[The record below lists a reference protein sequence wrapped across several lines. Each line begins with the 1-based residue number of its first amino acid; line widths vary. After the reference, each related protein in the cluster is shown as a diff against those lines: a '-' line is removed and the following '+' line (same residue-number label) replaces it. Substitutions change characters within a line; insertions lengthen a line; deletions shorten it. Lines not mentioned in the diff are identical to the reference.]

1 MKHICS
7 VCAYVYDDDV
17 EGVPFDD
24 LPDDWVCPVCTA
36 DKSFFEAEGVTDAPT
51 PAAPSSD
58 AGTDSDSDAGDLENY
73 LRQWRRDT
81 HPLEGDLAMIQE
93 MAITGAS
100 VLEPMRTTKKVISW
114 DEILVLGAQLATLPL
129 NDTEAVSTRTV
140 IGPNAS
146 HPLAIDTPVYVSH
159 MSHGALSREV
169 KIALARGSA
178 AAGTAMCS
186 GEGGI
191 LPESLEAAHRYIF
204 EYVPNR
210 YSVTPENLWAVDAVE
225 IKIGQ
230 SAKPG
235 LGGHLPGSKVTD
247 EIAAVRGFPVGEDI
261 ISPAHFPD
269 ITNTDELRAKVKEL
283 REATGGKPIG
293 IKLAAGDIEADL
305 EIALAAGP
313 DFITIDGRAGATGAA
328 PKVVKDATAIPTI
341 FALARARAF
350 LDAAGADGVSLVIT
364 GGLRS
369 SADAAKAIAMG
380 ADAVALAS
388 AALIAAGCQQY
399 RICHTGKCPVG
410 ITTQDPELRA
420 RLQIDLSARRVENF
434 FNATTHELADFA
446 RLTGHDDIHELST
459 HDLRTTSSEIA
470 NHSPIA
476 HVGDANPEN

>member
-7 VCAYVYDDDV
+7 VCAYVYDEAV

-24 LPDDWVCPVCTA
+24 LPDDWVCPICTA
-36 DKSFFEAEGVTDAPT
+36 DKSLFEEADADDGPPSAT
-51 PAAPSSD
+51 HPSS
-58 AGTDSDSDAGDLENY
+58 TDSDTSDLASY
-73 LRQWRRDT
+73 LAEWRRSSD
-81 HPLEGDLAMIQE
+81 PLESNLAMIQE
-93 MAITGAS
+93 MAITGHS
-100 VLEPMRTTKKVISW
+100 VIEPMRTTKKVISW

-129 NDTEAVSTRTV
+129 NETETVSTRTV
-140 IGPNAS
+140 IGPNAA
-146 HPLAIDTPVYVSH
+146 HPLLIDTPVYVSH
-159 MSHGALSREV
+159 MSYGALSREV

-191 LPESLEAAHRYIF
+191 LPESLEAAYRYIF

-210 YSVTPENLWAVDAVE
+210 YSVTPENLRAVDAVE

-247 EIAAVRGFPVGEDI
+247 EIAAVRGFPPGDDI

-269 ITNTDELRAKVKEL
+269 ITNADELKAKVDEL
-283 REATGGKPIG
+283 REATDGKPIG
-293 IKLAAGDIEADL
+293 IKLAAGHIEADL
-305 EIALAAGP
+305 EIALASGP
-313 DFITIDGRAGATGAA
+313 DFVTIDGRAGATGAA

-350 LDAAGADGVSLVIT
+350 LDTVGADGVSLVIT

-369 SADAAKAIAMG
+369 SADIVRALAMG
-380 ADAVALAS
+380 ADAVAIAS

-410 ITTQDPELRA
+410 ITTQNPELRG
-420 RLQIDLSARRVENF
+420 RLEIDLSAKRVENF
-434 FNATTHELADFA
+434 FNATTHELKDFA

-470 NHSPIA
+470 KHTPIA
-476 HVGDANPEN
+476 HVGDPNPEN